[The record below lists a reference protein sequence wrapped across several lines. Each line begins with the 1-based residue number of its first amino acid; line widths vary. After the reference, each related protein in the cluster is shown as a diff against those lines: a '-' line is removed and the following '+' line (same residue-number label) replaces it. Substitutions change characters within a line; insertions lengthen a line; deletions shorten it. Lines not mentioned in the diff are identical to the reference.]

1 MFDWSKL
8 SRQDISLTIQSLS
21 PLLVGASVPQSEF
34 HSILSKF
41 LKRRFCVKVTEG
53 WDVKVKKYVAF
64 TGGTYYSDLD
74 AEEAK
79 CIELNFLYNPEL
91 SEFKVTE
98 RRFKHMC
105 NLIADTLLHE
115 IIHMRQY
122 RRRSFKSLPNYNSTA
137 QKRKVREE
145 QEYLGH
151 SDEIDAYGFNI
162 ACELLAKH
170 NGDRNMV
177 ARHLDLDLRRCR
189 KNGGCW
195 KMYLKVF
202 EHDHNHEVIK
212 KLKKK
217 VIRYLPRAEEGRP
230 FKNSD
235 WICY

>member
-8 SRQDISLTIQSLS
+8 SRQDISLEIQSLA
-21 PLLVGASVPQSEF
+21 PKLVGASISQPEF
-34 HSILSKF
+34 HSVLSKF
-41 LKRRFCVKVTEG
+41 LKRKFHVKVTEG
-53 WDVKVKKYVAF
+53 WDLKVKRHVGF
-64 TGGTYYSDLD
+64 TGGAYYSELD
-74 AEEAK
+74 ADDQK
-79 CIELNFLYNPEL
+79 CIELNFFYNPEL
-91 SEFKVTE
+91 LEFKVTE
-98 RRFKHMC
+98 RRFKNMC

-137 QKRKVREE
+137 LKRKVREE

-151 SDEIDAYGFNI
+151 SDEVDAYGFNI
-162 ACELLAKH
+162 ACELLIKYK
-170 NGDRNMV
+170 GDRTKV
-177 ARHLDLDLRRCR
+177 AHHLDLDLSRCR
-189 KNGGCW
+189 KSGGCW
-195 KMYLKVF
+195 KMYLKAF
-202 EHDHNHEVIK
+202 GHDHNHEVIK